1 MPGQKT
7 GAKLTTHND
16 NDRQPI
22 ITFYCEECQ
31 DGFQREG
38 WLKPTGDNSELV
50 FVPGPDSV
58 TDLIYCP
65 NDLALEFNEPPVH
78 EISTGGYE

>member
-1 MPGQKT
+1 M
-7 GAKLTTHND
+7 TTHN
-16 NDRQPI
+16 NNHNQPTV
-22 ITFYCEECQ
+22 TFYCEECQ
-31 DGFQREG
+31 HEFEVEGHLERTNDNDG
-38 WLKPTGDNSELV
+38 LI

-78 EISTGGYE
+78 EISTGGNE